1 MAYAS
6 FHDSNPTEPRE
17 LTSGG
22 LSESKA
28 IAKIYGYMGI
38 GLLVTGLVA
47 FFGAWL
53 FSSQINQWLSP
64 EGFADFSKVDLA
76 KGWTIALFAS
86 WIVSLIALLILS
98 FVIPIKMA
106 RGNGSIWVPYIL
118 YSFFMG
124 VLLTAVLLAGIP
136 FYMIGEAFGIT
147 VLAFGGVFAIGWFTK
162 KNLSILGYIAF
173 FLLFAI
179 LITALVGGITLI
191 FRGTPTQRF
200 WFDIGIQ
207 GAMILVIMLITAVDT
222 WRIKKIV
229 ANAGNSTN
237 IYLYCAYVMYTD
249 FISLFIRILYIIARL
264 QKR

>member
-22 LSESKA
+22 LNETKA
-28 IAKIYGYMGI
+28 IAKIYGYMGL
-38 GLLVTGLVA
+38 GLLITGLVA

-76 KGWTIALFAS
+76 KGWSIALLAS
-86 WIVSLIALLILS
+86 WIVSIIAILILS
-98 FVIPIKMA
+98 IVIPVKA
-106 RGNGSIWVPYIL
+106 AHGTSLWAPYIL

-147 VLAFGGVFAIGWFTK
+147 VLAFLAMFAFGWFTK
-162 KNLSILGYIAF
+162 KNLSVLGYIAF
-173 FLLFAI
+173 FLLITILLTAI
-179 LITALVGGITLI
+179 VGGITLA
-191 FRGTPTQRF
+191 FAGSFTTRF
-200 WFDIGIQ
+200 WFNIGIQ
-207 GAMILVIMLITAVDT
+207 GAMILVILLITAVDT

-229 ANAGNSTN
+229 ARAGESTN
-237 IYLYCAYVMYTD
+237 IYLFCAYVMYTD
-249 FISLFIRILYIIARL
+249 FISLLLRILYIIAKL